1 MTAPVPDPATTRLR
15 LTRADVAAYAAAS
28 GDDNPIHS
36 SDGAAEQAGLKG
48 VVAHGM
54 LLMGLAVQ
62 SVTNNPAPGHVVSC
76 KAKFTAP
83 AYIPPGELGAELL
96 IHTQHTPDPDPT
108 RTHLTL
114 EVLQDGTR
122 VLTATLLL
130 APTPPAP

>member
-1 MTAPVPDPATTRLR
+1 MTAPAVHFPPVRHR
-15 LTRADVAAYAAAS
+15 ITRADLAAYTAAS
-28 GDDNPIHS
+28 GDANPIHS
-36 SDGAAEQAGLKG
+36 SDAAAERAGLKG

-62 SVTNNPAPGHVVSC
+62 SVTDNPALGAVLSC

-83 AYIPPGELGAELL
+83 AYIPPGELGTELL
-96 IHTQHTPDPDPT
+96 IHTQRTPDPDPT

-114 EVLQDGTR
+114 EVLQAGTQ

-130 APTPPAP
+130 APTPPTA